1 MKNIILISSL
11 SSLFLFNAA
20 NANTPPSAINQQMV
34 QQYLINQMLLE
45 QASKMNINKNID
57 TSNIE
62 VKTENFISVPSYYVD
77 ENSLIENR
85 NHWSRYCIEGIQ
97 YLSSNRGNSHT
108 FTTLVDKDSKP
119 LQCIAVPKNDK

>member
-1 MKNIILISSL
+1 MKNIILITL
-11 SSLFLFNAA
+11 LGSLFLSNVT

-45 QASKMNINKNID
+45 QASKMNSNKNID

-62 VKTENFISVPSYYVD
+62 IKAENFTSVPSYYVD

-108 FTTLVDKDSKP
+108 FNALIDKDGKP
-119 LQCIAVPKNDK
+119 LQCIVVPKNDK

>member
-62 VKTENFISVPSYYVD
+62 VNTENSISVPSYYVD

-108 FTTLVDKDSKP
+108 FNALIDKDGKP

>member
-1 MKNIILISSL
+1 MKNIILIAL
-11 SSLFLFNAA
+11 LGSLFLSNVT
-20 NANTPPSAINQQMV
+20 NANTNPSAINNQMV
-34 QQYLINQMLLE
+34 QQYLINQMLLK
-45 QASKMNINKNID
+45 QAPEMNSNKNID

-62 VKTENFISVPSYYVD
+62 IKAENFTSVPSYYVD

-108 FTTLVDKDSKP
+108 FNALIDKDGKP